1 MKTNLICVLLLSFFL
16 VKMDAFAQKA
26 VIKVACVGNSIT
38 YGANIPYRY
47 KEFRVALFCQKGI
60 ILM

>member
-26 VIKVACVGNSIT
+26 VICLLYTSDA
-38 YGANIPYRY
+38 AD
-47 KEFRVALFCQKGI
+47 E
-60 ILM
+60 

>member
-26 VIKVACVGNSIT
+26 VIKVACIGNSIT
-38 YGANIPYRY
+38 YGANIPNRNKNSYP
-47 KEFRVALFCQKGI
+47 AQLQA
-60 ILM
+60 

>member
-26 VIKVACVGNSIT
+26 VIVSI
-38 YGANIPYRY
+38 IS
-47 KEFRVALFCQKGI
+47 
-60 ILM
+60 

>member
-26 VIKVACVGNSIT
+26 VTKVSH
-38 YGANIPYRY
+38 PL
-47 KEFRVALFCQKGI
+47 KH
-60 ILM
+60 

>member
-26 VIKVACVGNSIT
+26 VIKVACIGNSIT
-38 YGANIPYRY
+38 YGTNIPNHNKIVIRLNLQS
-47 KEFRVALFCQKGI
+47 LFGK
-60 ILM
+60 

>member
-26 VIKVACVGNSIT
+26 VIKVACIGKNEIVILTVVG
-38 YGANIPYRY
+38 
-47 KEFRVALFCQKGI
+47 
-60 ILM
+60 